1 MKHENRIAAL
11 NAGITVR
18 NNKPTE
24 EERKEVES
32 REIEKY
38 FKATGTDRTA
48 EGMLSA
54 LKEGKFQNDQLKET
68 GKREYAAYLNRQNA
82 GLQYLY
88 GSKTDAAA
96 SSAELVNYY
105 FKYFG
110 EDQDKE
116 DLNRFLER
124 MRQNQDEKQQKEN
137 LRRYQEV
144 QLTEQTRAEGME
156 YSHWEI
162 LERLKKMPKNTLGE
176 IKAVVSAYI
185 SMGGGKE
192 YVESEFF
199 EVTPRAL
206 LEYGKTNDH
215 GKDWLKHNERFYRI
229 RSLESKGWD
238 AVINEYESIIDNSSK
253 TILGANFYNKDTLKK
268 LFIERLTPA
277 YISKREGDFLKHT
290 AANIDSRLNAIAIGT
305 DKKTPAEEREKAF
318 QKDIKSGTRFGKKK
332 WDWMG
337 VNSMVGDKVK
347 ELSEDENYTNTDALL
362 RYENEK
368 IEDYRQ
374 RVEQLDKPVKILNE
388 AINELTGMIK
398 ESQEAIEEL
407 EKIQEDPKKFFTT
420 GDLTNNVL
428 TDVGKQYDTME
439 EAVNTQKPLKRD
451 VQEEAKRVIVETNII
466 PDIDISDLLAL

>member
-1 MKHENRIAAL
+1 MKLLRTVVSEMSWNETKRLAYLKAEQAKGQDTKSGRRSLAFRIVKHENRIAAL

-156 YSHWEI
+156 YSHWGNPGET
-162 LERLKKMPKNTLGE
+162 EKN
-176 IKAVVSAYI
+176 A
-185 SMGGGKE
+185 
-192 YVESEFF
+192 
-199 EVTPRAL
+199 
-206 LEYGKTNDH
+206 
-215 GKDWLKHNERFYRI
+215 
-229 RSLESKGWD
+229 
-238 AVINEYESIIDNSSK
+238 
-253 TILGANFYNKDTLKK
+253 
-268 LFIERLTPA
+268 
-277 YISKREGDFLKHT
+277 
-290 AANIDSRLNAIAIGT
+290 
-305 DKKTPAEEREKAF
+305 
-318 QKDIKSGTRFGKKK
+318 
-332 WDWMG
+332 
-337 VNSMVGDKVK
+337 
-347 ELSEDENYTNTDALL
+347 
-362 RYENEK
+362 
-368 IEDYRQ
+368 
-374 RVEQLDKPVKILNE
+374 
-388 AINELTGMIK
+388 
-398 ESQEAIEEL
+398 
-407 EKIQEDPKKFFTT
+407 
-420 GDLTNNVL
+420 
-428 TDVGKQYDTME
+428 
-439 EAVNTQKPLKRD
+439 
-451 VQEEAKRVIVETNII
+451 
-466 PDIDISDLLAL
+466 